1 MLPLVAGNWK
11 MNGLH
16 QQAMALTAQI
26 LAGSGDLDC
35 DLLIC
40 PPFTALSAAAAI
52 LSGTKI
58 ALGAQDCH
66 AAPSGAHTGDIAAAM
81 LADIGCQSVILGH
94 SERRAAHHE
103 SDHMVRAKVEAA
115 QRAGLRPI
123 VCVGETDDER
133 DSGQEMAVV
142 GSQVAGSLPDG
153 FAGDVAYEP
162 IWAIGTGRTPSI
174 DDVAAMHRH
183 IRAALVSR
191 LGHAGRDVR
200 ILYGGSV
207 KAENAATLLSAPEV
221 GGALVGGASL
231 DAASFLAIA
240 RAAGRVCGRRLQA
253 AAASA

>member
-1 MLPLVAGNWK
+1 MRPLVAGNWK

-16 QQAMALTAQI
+16 QQAQALSAQI

-40 PPFTALSAAAAI
+40 PPFTALSATAAI
-52 LSGTKI
+52 LAGTAI

-66 AAPSGAHTGDIAAAM
+66 AAPSGAHTGDISAAM
-81 LADIGCQSVILGH
+81 LADTGCQSVILGH

-103 SDHMVRAKVEAA
+103 SDHTVRAKVEAA

-133 DSGQEMAVV
+133 DAGQEMAVV
-142 GSQVAGSLPDG
+142 GSQVAASLPDG

-183 IRAALVSR
+183 IRSALVSR

-240 RAAGRVCGRRLQA
+240 RAAARVCRRRLQPA
-253 AAASA
+253 PASA